1 MTPKENLHAFFEG
14 GNWEWKPVGTDKKG
28 FQPKEICEYVARAF
42 VKEQEPFD
50 NTKGGGLGWFNIEW
64 EYEPGAGGSI
74 SIKPIL
80 DEVSEWKE
88 KMVFPNLDEIDWE
101 DIAKR
106 NADYLNTDLAI
117 EFTVFTGYFERLI
130 SLLSFEEAAM
140 ELIMEDYE
148 EDIQELFT
156 ALTDFYIDF
165 AQRFRKYFNADWCII
180 HDDWG
185 TQRSA
190 FFSPLVHKK
199 MIVPHLTRFVS
210 ECHKVGLLVEM
221 HSCGFIEELIPNLI
235 STGIDSWAGQ
245 GIVDKRK
252 LINEF
257 GDQFKFEVITNP
269 AKPFTED
276 QIEEAEKFAHD
287 IFDEFKDKNVMF
299 WTSPK
304 RCGNMK
310 VYQAI
315 CKVLKDEGI
324 KYRKAQLA

>member
-14 GNWEWKPVGTDKKG
+14 KNYEWKPVGTDKKS
-28 FQPKEICEYVARAF
+28 FQPEEICEYVARAF
-42 VKEQEPFD
+42 VKQQEPFD
-50 NTKGGGLGWFNIEW
+50 NAAKGGGIGWFGIEW
-64 EYEPGAGGSI
+64 KYEPGAGGSI
-74 SIKPIL
+74 SLAPIL

-101 DIAKR
+101 GIAKK
-106 NADYLNTDLAI
+106 NADYLNTDLGI

-148 EDIQELFT
+148 DDIHELFT

-190 FFSPLVHKK
+190 MFSPEVHKK
-199 MIVPHLTRFVS
+199 MIVPHLTRFVT

-221 HSCGFIEELIPNLI
+221 HSCGFIEDLIPNLI

-245 GIVDKRK
+245 GICDKRK
-252 LINEF
+252 LINLY

-269 AKPFTED
+269 DPKKPLKSK
-276 QIEEAEKFAHD
+276 EEAIEFAD
-287 IFDEFKDKNVMF
+287 NIFDEFKDKDIMF

-304 RCGNMK
+304 RCGSMEI
-310 VYQAI
+310 YQTV
-315 CKVLKDEGI
+315 CQELKEKGI
-324 KYRKAQLA
+324 AYRKNA

>member
-106 NADYLNTDLAI
+106 HADYLNTDLAI

-287 IFDEFKDKNVMF
+287 LFDEFKD
-299 WTSPK
+299 
-304 RCGNMK
+304 
-310 VYQAI
+310 
-315 CKVLKDEGI
+315 
-324 KYRKAQLA
+324 